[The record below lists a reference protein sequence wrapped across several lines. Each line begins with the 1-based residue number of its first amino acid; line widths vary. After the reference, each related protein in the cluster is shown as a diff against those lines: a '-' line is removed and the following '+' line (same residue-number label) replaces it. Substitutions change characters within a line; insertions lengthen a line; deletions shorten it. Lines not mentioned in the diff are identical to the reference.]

1 MEYWTRWTVS
11 AALMLGI
18 VVGIVVQL
26 ASDSPVQ
33 STRGRVLMGT
43 LFEITAVGPDDAPLD
58 TWIDSAFSEVIRIER
73 LTSDYDT
80 NSMVGLLNGLDGTV
94 QVVGTELAELL
105 DRSIHLTE
113 VTHGAFDITVGAATH
128 LWREAE
134 INRRPPTSIEVS
146 ETADHIGPGK
156 IVVDVSTGRV
166 QILSGTTIDL
176 GAIAKGYAVDAAL
189 ASLIDLGVYGAMVNG
204 GGDIATFGRSAAGDK
219 WRIGIRHPR
228 GDAMQYFGVVTLSDG
243 AIATTGDYERG
254 YEIGDTV
261 YSHIID
267 PENAQPVNGPVVS
280 ATIVAKSTELA
291 DALATAVFTMG
302 ADAGL
307 EMLTNMPG
315 VDGLIVTRRGSEL
328 VASCTREFL
337 ESADHSR
344 RRVEIDTT
352 DIRLEIRADSR

>member
-1 MEYWTRWTVS
+1 MERWTRWTVS
-11 AALMLGI
+11 TALMLGI
-18 VVGIVVQL
+18 VVGIVMQL
-26 ASDSPVQ
+26 ASDSLVQ
-33 STRGRVLMGT
+33 STRGRLLMGT

-80 NSMVGLLNGLDGTV
+80 NSMVGLLNGFNGTA
-94 QVVGTELAELL
+94 QVVGIELARLL
-105 DRSIHLTE
+105 DRSAHLTE
-113 VTHGAFDITVGAATH
+113 VTLGAFDITSGAATH
-128 LWREAE
+128 LWRQAE
-134 INRRPPTSIEVS
+134 INRRPPTNDELL
-146 ETADHIGPGK
+146 ETAGHIGPGK
-156 IVVDVSTGRV
+156 VIVDVSTGRV
-166 QILSGTTIDL
+166 QTLPGTTIDL

-189 ASLIDLGVYGAMVNG
+189 ASLIDLGVNGAIVNG

-228 GDAMQYFGVVTLSDG
+228 GDAMQYFGVVPLSEG

-267 PENAQPVNGPVVS
+267 PGSAKPVSASVVS
-280 ATIVAKSTELA
+280 ATVVAKSTELA

-302 ADAGL
+302 TDAGL
-307 EMLTNMPG
+307 EMLQGMSG

-328 VASCTREFL
+328 VAVCTREFL
-337 ESADHSR
+337 EPADRSR
-344 RRVEIDTT
+344 HRAEIDTT
-352 DIRLEIRADSR
+352 DIRLEFRADSR